1 MKRLTQKSAATP
13 VIDWKSMQA
22 KETPPVKLTAK
33 ELETLEW
40 MALGKSAWEVSKILG
55 KSEAVVNFHLC
66 NIRRKFEVTT
76 LRSALVKA
84 IEQGVILLH

>member
-1 MKRLTQKSAATP
+1 MNRLTQKPAAT
-13 VIDWKSMQA
+13 VSDWQSMQA
-22 KETPPVKLTAK
+22 KGTLPVKLTTK

-40 MALGKSAWEVSKILG
+40 MALGKSAWEVSRILG

>member
-1 MKRLTQKSAATP
+1 MSHIDHKTVAVPSALPRLTSVADNP
-13 VIDWKSMQA
+13 G
-22 KETPPVKLTAK
+22 VKLTAK

-40 MALGKSAWEVSKILG
+40 MALGKSAWEVSRILG